1 MVSISERLKA
11 KLGRKAPLKPSDAQ
25 AQPASNTTEL
35 QPPARP
41 DSNKSPTSL
50 PERLWDQAYDQAKA
64 SNLSTVS
71 VYEKI
76 LSARLHEQDA
86 NISKY
91 PESVELES
99 QKNEIAQT
107 ADERRGQMQRLVN
120 HGLRRTERDAELKQG
135 MEDGIQAALAVKEV
149 VDKAVQASPEAAIAW
164 VGVCFALEIM
174 MNPLTQASSNRRGI
188 AYVLS
193 RMDWYWNLS
202 SLSGREYH
210 RSTLASLAR

>member
-1 MVSISERLKA
+1 MVSLTERLKA

-25 AQPASNTTEL
+25 ARPASNTTES

-41 DSNKSPTSL
+41 DSNKSPTTL

-64 SNLSTVS
+64 SSLSTVS

-76 LSARLHEQDA
+76 LSARLREQDA
-86 NISKY
+86 NISEY
-91 PESVELES
+91 PDSAELES

-107 ADERRGQMQRLVN
+107 ADERRGQMQRLVK

-164 VGVCFALEIM
+164 VGVCFALEVGTIVM
-174 MNPLTQASSNRRGI
+174 SRQYMALTCAVSDHDEPAHSSKF
-188 AYVLS
+188 
-193 RMDWYWNLS
+193 
-202 SLSGREYH
+202 
-210 RSTLASLAR
+210 